1 MKRYRFSLKDCN
13 VTYTEHIFTVQV
25 YSNCASV
32 VHVGVCVCVYVRVRH
47 VKPIRSTS
55 PGVGSCQNKNMNFG
69 STKF

>member
-13 VTYTEHIFTVQV
+13 VTYTEHIFTVQI

-32 VHVGVCVCVYVRVRH
+32 VHVGVCVCMCVCGTLNQYAQHRQV
-47 VKPIRSTS
+47 SDL
-55 PGVGSCQNKNMNFG
+55 GQNKNMNFG